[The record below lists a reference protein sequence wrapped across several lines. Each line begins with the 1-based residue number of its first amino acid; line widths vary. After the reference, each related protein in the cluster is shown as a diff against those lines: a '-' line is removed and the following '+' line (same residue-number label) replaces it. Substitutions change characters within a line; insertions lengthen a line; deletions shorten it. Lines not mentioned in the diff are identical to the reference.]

1 MKVRFTRKAQA
12 DLDQIGTFISNDN
25 EEAASRIVTRLM
37 ELAWAL
43 GDNPKE
49 GRATDESG
57 IFVLVA
63 PRLHYLI
70 FYRITVTELQIIHIR
85 HTSRSQWRLSV

>member
-1 MKVRFTRKAQA
+1 MKARFTCNAQA
-12 DLDQIGTFISNDN
+12 DLDQIQKFIGRDN
-25 EEAASRIVTRLM
+25 QEAASRIVTRLI
-37 ELAWAL
+37 ELSWAL

-49 GRATDESG
+49 GRETDEPS

-70 FYRITVTELQIIHIR
+70 FYRMTATELQILHIR
-85 HTSRSQWRLSV
+85 HTSRGQWRPNS